1 MTASPAARRAL
12 VAAVLALVVALGVAV
27 LAISGG
33 SQTGSSGP
41 TGPTS
46 QFQGPLLPVGL
57 KAADFSLTDVNGHR
71 VRLSGLRGR
80 VVILTFLHSK
90 CQDLCPLTAEDILG
104 ALNILP
110 AGGRGVYAV
119 AVTAEPAQDTV
130 ASRDTFLAEHHLTGR
145 MAYLNGPP
153 TQLQRVWNAY
163 HVLPVLPGKP
173 DHTAFTILIDKRG
186 IERVGYPA
194 ESMTPEAL
202 AHDVGVLQRQPA

>member
-12 VAAVLALVVALGVAV
+12 AAAVLALVVAVAV
-27 LAISGG
+27 AALALGSGSGG
-33 SQTGSSGP
+33 GSSGP
-41 TGPTS
+41 TGPRS
-46 QFQGPLLPVGL
+46 QFQGPLLPAGL
-57 KAADFSLTDVNGHR
+57 KAADFSLTGVDGHR
-71 VRLSGLRGR
+71 VTLSGLRGH

-130 ASRDTFLAEHHLTGR
+130 ANRDTFLAEHHLTGR
-145 MAYLNGPP
+145 MAYLNGPLA
-153 TQLQRVWNAY
+153 QLQGVWNGY

-194 ESMTPEAL
+194 ENMTPETL
-202 AHDVGVLQRQPA
+202 AHDVGVLQREP